1 MVPEKH
7 PNANPIDEFM
17 MHRQGW
23 NHRHQRMVRGE
34 LKPAASEEHGNI
46 QKWQDL
52 RRVPAFPR
60 NIEKSSHRCFQA
72 AMSPIQT
79 ADQWLVPITM
89 LIMVCRGM
97 TCGDFNELWLSL
109 VATLASALF

>member
-1 MVPEKH
+1 
-7 PNANPIDEFM
+7 
-17 MHRQGW
+17 
-23 NHRHQRMVRGE
+23 MVRGE
-34 LKPAASEEHGNI
+34 PKPVASDRGTSHI

-60 NIEKSSHRCFQA
+60 NNHIGCFQA

-79 ADQWLVPITM
+79 ADQWLVPDTM

-109 VATLASALF
+109 VAMLASALF